1 MDCKRTQRR
10 MGEWMRPTCFPPS
23 WWVLNRIGMMRSQ
36 SLRSAT
42 VLVFLLAAGIVGGT
56 PVSAQSNIEGQDAH
70 TVEVSYEVY
79 AENKTPKE
87 ARADAI
93 KHAQAEAVRRVVGT
107 QVQAERRSSSVES
120 GGEVVER
127 FSQIVRT
134 GASGRVV
141 EYDVLEDERVE
152 RAETLF
158 HRVKLR
164 ATVVAEQGQ
173 SDPGFDVEMTL
184 NEADGI
190 YLDRGQLEESQEV
203 VVELTPTKDAYLT
216 LLNVTPDTIQV
227 VWPNAR
233 MKDAFVPADSSV
245 QFPPPDLRRA
255 GLRWRVKV
263 PAGQETVTERV
274 VAVATKQDLSF
285 RPVPNWDV
293 EGGRLKTVGASLN
306 ALNRWLVEIP
316 LDQRA
321 LATRSY
327 TVKKAAEDK

>member
-1 MDCKRTQRR
+1 MMDSR
-10 MGEWMRPTCFPPS
+10 GF
-23 WWVLNRIGMMRSQ
+23 G
-36 SLRSAT
+36 SAT
-42 VLVFLLAAGIVGGT
+42 ILTFVLAIGVLGGT
-56 PVSAQSNIEGQDAH
+56 PVSAQSNTEGQDRQ
-70 TVEVSYEVY
+70 TVEVSYQVY

-87 ARADAI
+87 ARAEAI

-107 QVQAERRSSSVES
+107 QVHAEQRSSSIES
-120 GGEVVER
+120 GDEVVER

-141 EYDVLEDERVE
+141 EYDVLEDERIE

-158 HRVKLR
+158 HRVKIR

-173 SDPGFDVEMTL
+173 PDPGFDIEMTL

-190 YLDRGQLEESQEV
+190 YLARGQLEKSQEV
-203 VVELTPTKDAYLT
+203 VVELTPTKDAYIT

-233 MKDAFVPADSSV
+233 MTDTFVSADSSV

-263 PAGQETVTERV
+263 PGGQKTVTERV
-274 VAVATKQDLSF
+274 VAVATKEDVSF

-293 EGGRLKTVGASLN
+293 EGGRLNTAGASIN
-306 ALNRWLVEIP
+306 SLNRWLVEIP
-316 LDQRA
+316 LNQRA

-327 TVKKAAEDK
+327 TVKRVDDEN

>member
-1 MDCKRTQRR
+1 
-10 MGEWMRPTCFPPS
+10 MGS
-23 WWVLNRIGMMRSQ
+23 D
-36 SLRSAT
+36 SLRSWA
-42 VLVFLLAAGIVGGT
+42 VLVFGLAVGLAFGR
-56 PVSAQSNIEGQDAH
+56 PLFAQSSMEVDDRK
-70 TVEVSYEVY
+70 TVEVSYQVY

-87 ARADAI
+87 ARSQAI
-93 KHAQAEAVRRVVGT
+93 KRAQAEAVRRVVGT
-107 QVQAERRSSSVES
+107 QVQAEQRSASVES
-120 GGEVVER
+120 GDEVVER

-141 EYDVLEDERVE
+141 EYEVVEDHRIE
-152 RAETLF
+152 RAGTLF

-164 ATVVAEQGQ
+164 ATVAAEEGEP
-173 SDPGFDVEMTL
+173 DPGFNVTMTL
-184 NEADGI
+184 NDADGI
-190 YLDRGQLEESQEV
+190 YLDRGELEESQEV
-203 VVELTPTKDAYLT
+203 IVELTPTKDAYIT

-233 MKDAFVPADSSV
+233 LTDTFVPADSTV
-245 QFPPPDLRRA
+245 QFPPPDLRQV
-255 GLRWRVKV
+255 GLHWRVAIPK
-263 PAGQETVTERV
+263 GTDTVTERV

-293 EGGRLKTVGASLN
+293 EDGRLKTVGTSMH

-327 TVKKAAEDK
+327 TVKHAPDGAR